1 MLKLK
6 KKDSNPTKMFKC
18 PLIFRIFYWM
28 ALKKLFLVSFTDED
42 VKGCYYLEGLWRV
55 YLVDIGRVGVW
66 GEERKREK

>member
-1 MLKLK
+1 
-6 KKDSNPTKMFKC
+6 
-18 PLIFRIFYWM
+18 M